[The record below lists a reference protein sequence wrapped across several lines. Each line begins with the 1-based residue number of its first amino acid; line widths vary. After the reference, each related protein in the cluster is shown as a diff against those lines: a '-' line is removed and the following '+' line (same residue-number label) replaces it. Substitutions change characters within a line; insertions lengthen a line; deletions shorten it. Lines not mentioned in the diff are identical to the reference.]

1 MKKIT
6 ILAIL
11 LIIIGFQLYSQKPK
25 DVLYLKNGSVINGTL
40 IGITDNQYKI
50 RTADQSIFVFPSADV
65 DKYVKEIPGFNGRKK
80 DGMGFALEGGFL
92 IGSQRSSYAL
102 PFSFNCIVSYATNT
116 RNIFGI
122 GSGVEFLGEPFN
134 PIFFEYK
141 RLISEG
147 KTTPFIFVRGGGLL
161 HLSKD
166 HENSN
171 PLYPQYNYQKDFHG
185 GASFAIGTGISWAK
199 EGFENYLSFAYRYT
213 RTSYAETGYNHYD
226 VTYEQLYNRLE
237 VKFGFRF

>member
-122 GSGVEFLGEPFN
+122 GSGVEFLGEPF
-134 PIFFEYK
+134 
-141 RLISEG
+141 
-147 KTTPFIFVRGGGLL
+147 IFVRGGGLL